1 MVVNRNLIIKE
12 TAQQINKE
20 KIKHLRKS
28 VMWFYEMCTIMFAS
42 LV

>member
-1 MVVNRNLIIKE
+1 MIVNKNLIIKE

-20 KIKHLRKS
+20 SIKHLRKS
-28 VMWFYEMCTIMFAS
+28 VMWVYKICTIMFAS